1 MAAPEP
7 QEQGTQDGRRINSDF
22 YVEGLATTFGGP
34 YEMAE
39 IDGIKYYEQ
48 IDRHALDEADLS
60 DVIMQYDHE
69 GKVLARQSNGTL
81 IVEPHDDGLFM
92 AADLSKS
99 TAAKEMYEE
108 VKNGL
113 ITQMSWGFQVISDE
127 YDVKTHTRTILK
139 IKKVFDVSAV
149 SIPVNASTTITARSY
164 AEGRAEVEKQELLER
179 RRKSLLLKIKIGGM
193 LNYDYQRN

>member
-149 SIPVNASTTITARSY
+149 SIPANASTTITARSY

>member
-7 QEQGTQDGRRINSDF
+7 QEQGTQDSRRINSDF

-149 SIPVNASTTITARSY
+149 SIPANASTTITARSY

-193 LNYDYQRN
+193 LNYDNQRN